1 MHPNNSAFS
10 RLVKATGQLA
20 QLTSPAARLLSA
32 VFLAILVSV
41 TLLVMGLPRH
51 AALVLREVIR

>member
-1 MHPNNSAFS
+1 MHPDNSAIS

-20 QLTSPAARLLSA
+20 QLTSPAVRLVTA
-32 VFLAILVSV
+32 AFWAILVSV
-41 TLLVMGLPRH
+41 TLLVMGFHRH